1 MKILIY
7 TSALIFLFLSSSCSS
22 KHYGHLSKVKVHK
35 NESSSNELE
44 ITKKKSKANNEASN
58 KKDNEYQSQIINND
72 PPKVIDN
79 NEASTKLSY
88 DLGIENSIPR
98 IGDKK
103 NSNKSEAPAAKKSVF
118 KKIKD
123 KPVYKNYLAPLLTKG
138 EGQVDAF
145 ALVGFIAGIIS
156 LLVLPFI
163 FGVIAIIFSSIGL
176 SRIMK
181 NNSRGKG
188 FAIAGLVLGIIGV
201 IWALA
206 VAASL

>member
-79 NEASTKLSY
+79 NEASTKLGY

-103 NSNKSEAPAAKKSVF
+103 
-118 KKIKD
+118 
-123 KPVYKNYLAPLLTKG
+123 
-138 EGQVDAF
+138 
-145 ALVGFIAGIIS
+145 
-156 LLVLPFI
+156 
-163 FGVIAIIFSSIGL
+163 IAINQKHPQQKKVFSK
-176 SRIMK
+176 R
-181 NNSRGKG
+181 
-188 FAIAGLVLGIIGV
+188 
-201 IWALA
+201 
-206 VAASL
+206 